1 MHLGLGMCRMQLG
14 DFGQPR
20 AQKILQEVFL
30 KYKLA
35 GSFLF
40 DGPAG
45 VGKEALAVEIGR
57 LLNCER
63 EGACAPRG
71 LFHSPPTGEDGEACS
86 SCRRFRNLQHP
97 DLHLVFPVP
106 TGFWEQ
112 APKPGFEL
120 PQDWRGHDFA
130 AITEVL
136 AAKARDPYFKPVF
149 ERPVGIQAEVL
160 RDIVLPAVQR
170 RPVEARMK
178 VIILSDAE
186 QMAFGIGNVLLKTLE
201 EPPADCLLVL
211 TSSVPER
218 LLPTIRSRCQR
229 LSFAP
234 LSPEWMVPRLQL
246 LHGVEAMEARA
257 AAFLSQGSM
266 LVAERSLNGVLREV
280 RDRALAILQ
289 AAAKGDALE
298 LLQHAQVTARGYA
311 GQRHL
316 FPLLLQILA
325 SLARDALLL
334 AEGAASLEPASR
346 SARGR
351 GAARAATPAASG
363 RATSAATGADTG
375 AASSTAAG
383 ANATAASGARPR
395 LVHEDRLAELQ
406 LLAQSFDALALR
418 RMVQQAQLAERQLAG
433 YAHGELTLGALFL
446 GLARESRAARPP
458 AARA

>member
-1 MHLGLGMCRMQLG
+1 MQLG

-71 LFHSPPTGEDGEACS
+71 LFHSPPVEADGTACS

-106 TGFWEQ
+106 TGLWEQ

-120 PQDWRGHDFA
+120 PQDWRGHEFG
-130 AITEVL
+130 AIAEVL
-136 AAKARDPYFKPVF
+136 VAKARDPYFKPVF
-149 ERPVGIQAEVL
+149 ERPLGIQAEVL
-160 RDIVLPAVQR
+160 RDVVLPAVQR

-178 VIILSDAE
+178 VVILSDAE

-234 LSPEWMVPRLQL
+234 LAPEWMVPRLQI

-257 AAFLSQGSM
+257 AAYLSQGSM
-266 LVAERSLNGVLREV
+266 LVAERSLTGVLREV

-289 AAAKGDALE
+289 AAAQGDALE
-298 LLQHAQVTARGYA
+298 LLQVAHATARGYAA

-316 FPLLLQILA
+316 FPVLLQILA

-334 AEGAASLEPASR
+334 AEGAVQVEPEPAASR
-346 SARGR
+346 SGR
-351 GAARAATPAASG
+351 GSRATASAAATPAA
-363 RATSAATGADTG
+363 AAKAKG
-375 AASSTAAG
+375 
-383 ANATAASGARPR
+383 AASGAPAAAASSGLPR
-395 LVHEDRLAELQ
+395 LVHEDRRAELQ
-406 LLAQSFDALALR
+406 HLAQSFDTQALR
-418 RMVQQAQLAERQLAG
+418 RMVQQTQLAERQIAG

-446 GLARESRAARPP
+446 GLARESRAARQQT
-458 AARA
+458 ARA

>member
-1 MHLGLGMCRMQLG
+1 MQLG

-71 LFHSPPTGEDGEACS
+71 LFHSPPVEADGAACS

-106 TGFWEQ
+106 TGFWELT
-112 APKPGFEL
+112 AKPGFEL
-120 PQDWRGHDFA
+120 PQDWRGGHEFG
-130 AITEVL
+130 AIVEVL

-160 RDIVLPAVQR
+160 RDVVLPAVQR

-178 VIILSDAE
+178 VVILSDAE

-234 LSPEWMVPRLQL
+234 LSPEWMVPRLQI

-257 AAFLSQGSM
+257 AAYLSQGSM
-266 LVAERSLNGVLREV
+266 LVAERSLTGVLREV

-289 AAAKGDALE
+289 AAAQGDALE
-298 LLQHAQVTARGYA
+298 LLQVAHATARGYA
-311 GQRHL
+311 AGHRHL
-316 FPLLLQILA
+316 FPVLLQILA
-325 SLARDALLL
+325 SLARDAMLL
-334 AEGAASLEPASR
+334 AEGAVQVEPAP
-346 SARGR
+346 A
-351 GAARAATPAASG
+351 AARSVRGNRAAANAAATPAAAG
-363 RATSAATGADTG
+363 KAKSAAAEAPAG
-375 AASSTAAG
+375 AASSG
-383 ANATAASGARPR
+383 RPR
-395 LVHEDRLAELQ
+395 LVHEDRRAELQ
-406 LLAQSFDALALR
+406 QLAQSFDALALR
-418 RMVQQAQLAERQLAG
+418 RMVQQTQLAERQIAG
-433 YAHGELTLGALFL
+433 YAHGELTLSALFL
-446 GLARESRAARPP
+446 GLARESRAARQQT
-458 AARA
+458 ARA